1 MSTVRAV
8 TFDFW
13 NTIVR
18 ADADQSSYRLRAWSE
33 EYAAI
38 GHPVD
43 DATLRWTAERIKS
56 LT

>member
-18 ADADQSSYRLRAWSE
+18 ADADQSSYRLRAWSK

-43 DATLRWTAERIKS
+43 DGVLR
-56 LT
+56 